1 MSSWRSLVLRI
12 GEKCSE
18 YGGNADYKD
27 QLETCFGVVRRELLH
42 SGEDILTFLL
52 QCAEQLPHKIPL
64 YGTLVGLLN
73 LEDEDFVRKI
83 LENTHE
89 NLQVALD
96 SGNCNRMR
104 ILLRFLTVLMC
115 SKVLQPSALVVL
127 FETLL
132 SSAATTVDEDKGN
145 PSWQACADFYI
156 TCILSCL
163 PWGGAELVE
172 QIPEEMDRVMMGIQA
187 YMSIRRHVSDA
198 GCSPFE
204 YIDDKNQG
212 EGGNDFLE
220 DLWSRIQDLS
230 GKGWKLD
237 SVPRPHLS
245 FEPQLVAG
253 KSHDFGPLNCP
264 ELPAPPTLVTGIAY
278 GKQKHEAEL
287 KYPQRIRRLNIFP
300 ATKTEPKGTSMVG
313 LPVTFRYEYLMAE
326 TIFSQILLLPQPPFK
341 PIYYTLVI
349 MDLCKALPG
358 AFPAVVAGAVRSLF
372 DKIAD
377 LDMECRTRLILWF
390 SHHLSNFQ
398 FIWPWEEWA
407 YVLDLPK
414 WAPQRVFVQEVLER
428 EVRLSYWDK
437 IKQSIES
444 APALEELLPPKGTAN
459 FTYSAEDGDQTEHG
473 LSAELN
479 RMVKER
485 VTSRE
490 IISWIEDHLLPAHG
504 LDVTLRVVI
513 QTLLNIGSKS
523 FTHLIT
529 VLERY
534 GQVIARICPDQD
546 QQVMLISEVSSFW
559 KNNAQMTAITIDRMM
574 GYRLISNVAIVRWV
588 FSSSIVNQFHV
599 SDRPWEILRNALT
612 KTFNRITDLRKEILS
627 LKKSVLLAT
636 EAASKAEADLEDAKS
651 KLTLTLV
658 DGEPV
663 LAENPVKMKR
673 LKSNAE
679 KTKEEELST
688 KESLEAKEALLVRA
702 SDEIEALFLFLYKSF
717 SSVLAEPLRDTDG
730 SLHLPTE
737 AAADEMAID
746 NEETPT
752 TDLDNEDGGSQ
763 KSHAN
768 GGRSKNAYNVG
779 EKEQWCLTTLGYVK
793 AFTRQYASE
802 SSFIVVWEGYPYSM
816 KWASIVF
823 VMEFPI
829 WPLVEK
835 LDAEHAKAQ
844 QTEDLYC
851 QSVMAGGPN
860 YEILGLT
867 KLSRQKRFVISA
879 SSASSSSGP
888 EGFSWLRLSQSIRR
902 GSQRFFENLGESLKK
917 ETGFNLEDAMARVD
931 EISGRA
937 SDSVRK
943 AQDAV
948 ERVNSELL
956 PQFVSW
962 NKWERWKDIK
972 NWEPKRL
979 GVLLLYLFV
988 TIFSCQ
994 SIYKAVRAPII
1005 ERERRELAEAYMD
1018 ALIPEPTPTNVRK
1031 FKQGLWRKSTP
1042 KGLKLKKFVEG
1053 PDGSLVHDSS
1063 FVGEYAWEDDAEKA
1077 QDSINEIIEH
1087 DTKLNNEDEK
1097 VLQQDLGLSVE
1108 NQSTGGTWRDRLAA
1122 WKEILQKEKLAE
1134 QLDSLNSKYVVEF
1147 DMKEVENSLR
1157 KDVVEKAKNTQG
1169 TRALW
1174 ISKRWWRY
1182 RPKLPYT
1189 YFLQKLDS
1197 FEVAAVVFTED
1208 LKTLYVTMK
1217 EGFPLEYVVDIP
1229 LDPFLFEAISGSG
1242 VEVDLLQ
1249 KRQIHY
1255 FLKVVFALLPGL
1267 LILWFIRESLMILH
1281 ITTNRFLYK
1290 KYNQLFDM
1298 AYADNLILPVGEV
1311 GETKSMYKDVVL
1323 GGDVWDLLDELM
1335 IYMGNPM
1342 QYYERDVKFVRGVLL
1357 SGPPGTG
1364 KTLFARTLAKES
1376 GLPFVF
1382 ASGAEFTDSEKS
1394 GAARINELFS
1404 TARRNAPAFVF
1415 VDEIDAIAGR
1425 HARKDPRRSA
1435 TFEALIAQLDGEKV
1449 KTGVDRFSLR
1459 QAVIFICATNRP
1471 DELDLEFVRPGRI
1484 DRRVYIGLPDAKQR
1498 VQIFGVHSAGKELA
1512 EDVDFEKV
1520 VFRTVGYSGADIRNL
1535 VNEAGI
1541 MSVRKGHSKIY
1552 HQDIID
1558 VLDKQLLEGMG
1569 VLLTEE
1575 EQQKCEQSVSFEKKR
1590 LLAVHEAG
1598 HILLAHLFPRF
1609 DWHAFSQLLPGGKET
1624 AVSVFYPREDT
1635 VDQGYTTFGYLQ
1647 MQMVVAHGGR
1657 CAERIVF
1664 GDDITDGGRD
1674 DLEKITKIAREMV
1687 ISPRNPRLGLTALT
1701 KRIGLVDR
1709 PDNPD
1714 GEVIRYKYIDE
1725 AEELAMKGLKD
1736 NRPILDMIARE
1747 LLEHSRITGLEVQ
1760 ERMRELSPIMFEDFV
1775 KPFQINLDEDGPL
1788 PHNDRL
1794 RFQPLD
1800 IYPAPLHR
1808 C

>member
-1 MSSWRSLVLRI
+1 
-12 GEKCSE
+12 
-18 YGGNADYKD
+18 
-27 QLETCFGVVRRELLH
+27 
-42 SGEDILTFLL
+42 
-52 QCAEQLPHKIPL
+52 
-64 YGTLVGLLN
+64 
-73 LEDEDFVRKI
+73 
-83 LENTHE
+83 
-89 NLQVALD
+89 
-96 SGNCNRMR
+96 
-104 ILLRFLTVLMC
+104 
-115 SKVLQPSALVVL
+115 
-127 FETLL
+127 
-132 SSAATTVDEDKGN
+132 
-145 PSWQACADFYI
+145 
-156 TCILSCL
+156 
-163 PWGGAELVE
+163 
-172 QIPEEMDRVMMGIQA
+172 
-187 YMSIRRHVSDA
+187 
-198 GCSPFE
+198 
-204 YIDDKNQG
+204 
-212 EGGNDFLE
+212 
-220 DLWSRIQDLS
+220 
-230 GKGWKLD
+230 
-237 SVPRPHLS
+237 
-245 FEPQLVAG
+245 
-253 KSHDFGPLNCP
+253 
-264 ELPAPPTLVTGIAY
+264 
-278 GKQKHEAEL
+278 
-287 KYPQRIRRLNIFP
+287 
-300 ATKTEPKGTSMVG
+300 
-313 LPVTFRYEYLMAE
+313 
-326 TIFSQILLLPQPPFK
+326 
-341 PIYYTLVI
+341 
-349 MDLCKALPG
+349 
-358 AFPAVVAGAVRSLF
+358 
-372 DKIAD
+372 
-377 LDMECRTRLILWF
+377 
-390 SHHLSNFQ
+390 
-398 FIWPWEEWA
+398 
-407 YVLDLPK
+407 
-414 WAPQRVFVQEVLER
+414 
-428 EVRLSYWDK
+428 
-437 IKQSIES
+437 
-444 APALEELLPPKGTAN
+444 
-459 FTYSAEDGDQTEHG
+459 
-473 LSAELN
+473 
-479 RMVKER
+479 
-485 VTSRE
+485 
-490 IISWIEDHLLPAHG
+490 
-504 LDVTLRVVI
+504 
-513 QTLLNIGSKS
+513 
-523 FTHLIT
+523 
-529 VLERY
+529 
-534 GQVIARICPDQD
+534 
-546 QQVMLISEVSSFW
+546 
-559 KNNAQMTAITIDRMM
+559 
-574 GYRLISNVAIVRWV
+574 
-588 FSSSIVNQFHV
+588 
-599 SDRPWEILRNALT
+599 
-612 KTFNRITDLRKEILS
+612 
-627 LKKSVLLAT
+627 
-636 EAASKAEADLEDAKS
+636 
-651 KLTLTLV
+651 
-658 DGEPV
+658 
-663 LAENPVKMKR
+663 
-673 LKSNAE
+673 
-679 KTKEEELST
+679 
-688 KESLEAKEALLVRA
+688 
-702 SDEIEALFLFLYKSF
+702 
-717 SSVLAEPLRDTDG
+717 
-730 SLHLPTE
+730 
-737 AAADEMAID
+737 MAID
-746 NEETPT
+746 NEDTPT

-802 SSFIVVWEGYPYSM
+802 
-816 KWASIVF
+816 
-823 VMEFPI
+823 I

-835 LDAEHAKAQ
+835 LDAEVL
-844 QTEDLYC
+844 TEDVHPLLLKAVYSA
-851 QSVMAGGPN
+851 SVA
-860 YEILGLT
+860 EIWSWT

-917 ETGFNLEDAMARVD
+917 ETGFNLEDAMVRVD

-979 GVLLLYLFV
+979 GVLLLYICV

-1087 DTKLNNEDEK
+1087 DTKLNNKDEK

-1249 KRQIHY
+1249 KRQMHY

-1298 AYADNLILPVGEV
+1298 AYAENLILPVGEV

-1394 GAARINELFS
+1394 GAARINELFQLQGEM
-1404 TARRNAPAFVF
+1404 TRVLIIFTCEAGPGLAYLQTYYIYEHRYAYA
-1415 VDEIDAIAGR
+1415 DAIAGR

-1520 VFRTVGYSGADIRNL
+1520 VFRTVGYSGADIRNV

-1575 EQQKCEQSVSFEKKR
+1575 EQQKCEQS
-1590 LLAVHEAG
+1590 
-1598 HILLAHLFPRF
+1598 
-1609 DWHAFSQLLPGGKET
+1609 ET

-1714 GEVIRYKYIDE
+1714 GEVIRYKWDDPHVIPANMTLE
-1725 AEELAMKGLKD
+1725 VLSFLQGSWQGTLMRQRELAMKGLED